1 MSNYSYITTV
11 FPKFEH
17 SKVYN
22 DKLYSDLSITP
33 VVPPQSFT
41 PPQPQ
46 QSVKIAPAPIEQ
58 QQHIELS
65 NYDYKSGAIIKPL
78 FTPVETKIE
87 TFSENESETSRS
99 GNFSANDTGSS
110 RSGIQYYNK
119 PIINNNIPHYDSP
132 LTLARTETF
141 TDEHSSCSSFMR
153 HINHCEDCRMVMMK
167 QFNVESDR
175 IRNEELMELI
185 SYIMFGVFILL
196 LFDQLKK

>member
-1 MSNYSYITTV
+1 MSNYSYIKTV

-22 DKLYSDLSITP
+22 DKLYSDLTLAP
-33 VVPPQSFT
+33 TQSFT
-41 PPQPQ
+41 PPQ
-46 QSVKIAPAPIEQ
+46 QSIKITPVPVEQ
-58 QQHIELS
+58 QQHVELS
-65 NYDYKSGAIIKPL
+65 NYDYKSGAIVKPL
-78 FTPVETKIE
+78 FNQVQTKIE
-87 TFSENESETSRS
+87 TFADGS
-99 GNFSANDTGSS
+99 GNLNADDIS

-132 LTLARTETF
+132 LVSQNLARKETF
-141 TDEHSSCSSFMR
+141 TDEHSSCSSFIK
-153 HINHCEDCRMVMMK
+153 HINHCEDCRIVMMK
-167 QFNVESDR
+167 QFNIESDR

>member
-1 MSNYSYITTV
+1 MSNYSYIKTV

-41 PPQPQ
+41 PPQQ
-46 QSVKIAPAPIEQ
+46 DVKVTPVPIEQ

-65 NYDYKSGAIIKPL
+65 NYDYKNGAIIKPL

-87 TFSENESETSRS
+87 TFSEESSRS
-99 GNFSANDTGSS
+99 GN
-110 RSGIQYYNK
+110 SGLEYYNK
-119 PIINNNIPHYDSP
+119 PIINNNIPYYSSP
-132 LTLARTETF
+132 LVSVKQNVPETF
-141 TDEHSSCSSFMR
+141 RNEHSSCSSYMK
-153 HINHCEDCRMVMMK
+153 HISHCEDCRMVMMK
-167 QFNVESDR
+167 QFNIESDR

-185 SYIMFGVFILL
+185 SYIMFGIFILL